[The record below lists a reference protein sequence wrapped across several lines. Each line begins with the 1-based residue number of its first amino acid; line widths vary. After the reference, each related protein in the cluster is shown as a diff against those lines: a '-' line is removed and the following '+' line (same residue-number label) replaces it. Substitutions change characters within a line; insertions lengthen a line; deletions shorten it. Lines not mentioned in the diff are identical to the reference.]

1 MTIDAPGTIYAV
13 DHVQLAIPAGQEE
26 LARTFYIEVLGFSEY
41 PKPANLAQ
49 RGGLWLV
56 SGTVK
61 LHLGIDREFRA
72 AQKAHPGLLVSGIE
86 VLVARCVAAGYPTV
100 TDSSLEGYRRA
111 YVSDP
116 FGNRIELLEPVVDGN
131 YSSSSP
137 PAPNFGEDQIAEAP

>member
-1 MTIDAPGTIYAV
+1 MEIDAPGTIYAV

-26 LARTFYIEVLGFSEY
+26 LARTFYVGVLGFSEY
-41 PKPANLAQ
+41 PKPAHLAH

-72 AQKAHPGLLVSGIE
+72 AQKAHPGLLVSGLE
-86 VLVARCVAAGYPTV
+86 VLVDRCVAAGYPAI
-100 TDSSLEGYRRA
+100 TDGLLEGYRRA

-116 FGNRIELLEPVVDGN
+116 FGNRIELLEPIGDEN
-131 YSSSSP
+131 Y
-137 PAPNFGEDQIAEAP
+137 AH